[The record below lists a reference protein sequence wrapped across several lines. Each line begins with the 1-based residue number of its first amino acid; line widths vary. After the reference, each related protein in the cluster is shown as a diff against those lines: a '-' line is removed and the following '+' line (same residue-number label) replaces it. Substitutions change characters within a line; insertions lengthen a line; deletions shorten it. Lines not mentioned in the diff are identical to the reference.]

1 MLPYFDLPFDRPE
14 SLPAGD
20 YVLATY
26 LAFGVT
32 DQDVLKRAGNF
43 ASGQTVGTWLP
54 LPGITREMIDRYQA
68 RVVGCYSM
76 PGTDSPTSLLRIA
89 FPLENFGASLA
100 MLMVGLAGNDV
111 STAIRIRLVDLELVG
126 DAISAFP
133 GPKQGIAG
141 LRCLTGVTDRPL
153 ILNMIKPCLGYSPE
167 VGAELFYETGRG
179 GVDLIKDDEVMAN
192 TSLSGVEQR
201 VRAYLQSARRIA
213 EETGRAPAYIVNIT
227 DRPARMRENARAAL
241 AAGARAVMVNFVM
254 AGLDSLA
261 ELSAEFGESLC
272 FLGHYAGVGIMNAP
286 TQGVSSAVMLGLLPR
301 MAGADAVMIMHP
313 AERQGPG
320 YLEYLQTVQAH
331 RLPLGRMRQ
340 VCTAV
345 GGGITPLNAAAI
357 CRDLGPDTILGVGGA
372 IQGHPDGAAA
382 GAKAM
387 LRAVEAAAK
396 GVALEEAA
404 AQCPELQTAI
414 TAWR

>member
-1 MLPYFDLPFDRPE
+1 LLPYFDLPFDHPE
-14 SLPAGD
+14 SLQEGS

-54 LPGITREMIDRYQA
+54 LPGITRAMIDNYQA
-68 RVVGCYSM
+68 RVVGCYPM
-76 PGTDSPTSLLRIA
+76 PGADSSTSLLRIA
-89 FPLENFGASLA
+89 FPLHNFGGSLA
-100 MLMVGLAGNDV
+100 MLLVGLAGNDV
-111 STAIRIRLVDLELVG
+111 STAIRIRLIDLELVG
-126 DAISAFP
+126 EAMYAFP
-133 GPKQGIAG
+133 GPRQGIAG
-141 LRCLTGVTDRPL
+141 LRRLTGVMDRPF

-192 TSLSGVEQR
+192 TNLSGVEDR
-201 VRAYLQSARRIA
+201 VRAYLQAARRIA
-213 EETGRAPAYIVNIT
+213 EETGRSPVYIVNIT
-227 DRPARMRENARAAL
+227 DRPAKMRENARVAL
-241 AAGARAVMVNFVM
+241 AAGAQAVMVNFVM

-261 ELSAEFGESLC
+261 ELTAEFGESLC
-272 FLGHYAGVGIMNAP
+272 FLGHYAGIGIMNAP
-286 TQGVSSAVMLGLLPR
+286 TQGVGSAVMLGLLPR

-313 AERQGPG
+313 AERKGPG

-387 LRAVEAAAK
+387 LRAVEAAVS
-396 GVALEEAA
+396 GVALDEAA
-404 AQCPELQTAI
+404 TACPELQKAMEI
-414 TAWR
+414 WR

>member
-1 MLPYFDLPFDRPE
+1 LLPYFDLPFDHPE
-14 SLPAGD
+14 SLHEGS

-54 LPGITREMIDRYQA
+54 LPGVTRAMIDSYQA
-68 RVVGCYSM
+68 RVVGCYPM
-76 PGTDSPTSLLRIA
+76 PGADSSTSLLRIA
-89 FPLENFGASLA
+89 FPLHNFGGSLA
-100 MLMVGLAGNDV
+100 MLLVGLAGNDV
-111 STAIRIRLVDLELVG
+111 STAIRIRLIDLELVG
-126 DAISAFP
+126 EAMFAFP
-133 GPKQGIAG
+133 GPRQGIAG
-141 LRCLTGVTDRPL
+141 LRRLTGVMDRPF

-167 VGAELFYETGRG
+167 VGADLFYETGRG

-192 TSLSGVEQR
+192 TNLSGVEDR
-201 VRAYLQSARRIA
+201 VRAYLQAARRIA
-213 EETGRAPAYIVNIT
+213 EETGRSPVYIVNIT

-241 AAGARAVMVNFVM
+241 AAGAQAVMVNFVM

-261 ELSAEFGESLC
+261 ELTAEFGESLC

-313 AERQGPG
+313 TDRKGPG

-387 LRAVEAAAK
+387 LRAVEAAVR

-404 AQCPELQTAI
+404 TQCPELRKAMET
-414 TAWR
+414 WG

>member
-1 MLPYFDLPFDRPE
+1 ME
-14 SLPAGD
+14 SG

-26 LAFGVT
+26 LAFGVS
-32 DQDVLKRAGNF
+32 DQDVLQRAGNF

-54 LPGITREMIDRYQA
+54 LPGITRAMVDNYQA
-68 RVVGCYSM
+68 RVVGCYPM
-76 PGTDSPTSLLRIA
+76 PGADSSTTLLRIA
-89 FPLENFGASLA
+89 FPLRNFGGSLA

-111 STAIRIRLVDLELVG
+111 STAIRIRLTDLELVG
-126 DAISAFP
+126 DAICTFP
-133 GPKQGIAG
+133 GPKQGIEG
-141 LRCLTGVTDRPL
+141 LRCLTGVKDRPL

-167 VGAELFYETGRG
+167 VGADLFYQTGRG

-213 EETGRAPAYIVNIT
+213 EETGRAPVYIVNIT
-227 DRPARMRENARAAL
+227 DRPAKMRENAKVAL

-261 ELSAEFGESLC
+261 ELTAEFGESLC
-272 FLGHYAGVGIMNAP
+272 FLGHYAGVGLMNAP
-286 TQGVSSAVMLGLLPR
+286 TQGVSNAVMLGLLPR

-313 AERQGPG
+313 AERTGPG

-331 RLPLGRMRQ
+331 RLPLGRMRP

-357 CRDLGPDTILGVGGA
+357 CRDLGRDTILGVGGA

-387 LRAVEAAAK
+387 LRAVEAAVN

-404 AQCPELQTAI
+404 AACPELQKVI
-414 TAWR
+414 EIWR

>member
-1 MLPYFDLPFDRPE
+1 LLPYFDLPFDRPE
-14 SLPAGD
+14 SLPESG

-26 LAFGVT
+26 IAFGVN

-43 ASGQTVGTWLP
+43 ASGQTIGTWLP
-54 LPGITREMIDRYQA
+54 LPGITRPMVEHYQA
-68 RVVGCYSM
+68 RVVGCYPV
-76 PGTDSPTSLLRIA
+76 PGADPSTAVLRVA
-89 FPLENFGASLA
+89 FPLQNFGGSLA

-111 STAIRIRLVDLELVG
+111 STAIRIRLIDLELIG
-126 DAISAFP
+126 EARYAFP
-133 GPKQGIAG
+133 GPRNGIDG
-141 LRCLTGVTDRPL
+141 LRRLTGVKDRPL

-167 VGAELFYETGRG
+167 VGADLFYETGRG

-192 TSLSGVEQR
+192 TSLSGVEPR
-201 VRAYLQSARRIA
+201 VKAYLQAARRIA
-213 EETGRAPAYIVNIT
+213 EETGRAPVYIVNIT
-227 DRPARMRENARAAL
+227 DRPARMRENAKAAL

-261 ELSAEFGESLC
+261 ELTAEFGENLC
-272 FLGHYAGVGIMNAP
+272 FLGHYAGVGLMNAP

-313 AERQGPG
+313 AERTGPG

-331 RLPLGRMRQ
+331 RLPLGRMKQ

-357 CRDLGPDTILGVGGA
+357 CRDLGCDTILGVGGA

-387 LRAVEAAAK
+387 LRAVEAAVN
-396 GVALEEAA
+396 GVTLDEAA
-404 AQCPELQTAI
+404 AQCPELRKAI
-414 TAWR
+414 EVWG